1 MSQQSLSASPL
12 IQLSQIWVKIDE
24 RDILKAIDFSL
35 QEKEIVTLIGPNG
48 AGKSTLIKVMLG
60 ILKPQS
66 GEIKTARKLKFSYV
80 PQKFNPSHS
89 LPLRVKDLL
98 ALEKC
103 PSKIKTEIIRDTG
116 ISKLQDSKVQQLSGG
131 ERQRVLLARALLRQ
145 PDILVLD
152 EPMQGLDIQS
162 EAELYEY
169 VRNLPEKYG
178 CAVL

>member
-1 MSQQSLSASPL
+1 MSPQSLNASPL
-12 IQLSQIWVKIDE
+12 IQLSKIWVNIDD

-48 AGKSTLIKVMLG
+48 AGKSTLLKVMLG
-60 ILKPQS
+60 IVKPKS

-103 PSKIKTEIIRDTG
+103 PSAIKAEIIRDTG
-116 ISKLQDSKVQQLSGG
+116 IAKLENSKVQQLSGG
-131 ERQRVLLARALLRQ
+131 
-145 PDILVLD
+145 
-152 EPMQGLDIQS
+152 
-162 EAELYEY
+162 
-169 VRNLPEKYG
+169 
-178 CAVL
+178 